1 MKQFFKN
8 ILPNFSNIARS
19 SGNSNCPICNTE
31 DTNVHFIHCQKM
43 DDNQDL
49 LNLIQSFWNKFS
61 NSNWINWD
69 WILKG
74 WINKSIV
81 RSLDA
86 REIKVYD
93 QEKLKIVL
101 SLQKRWNLR
110 CSLIKKTSP
119 ARCYLYKMKI
129 HLQTE
134 YIQFYKFYT

>member
-1 MKQFFKN
+1 MKLRNSFSKQGTTYYQTLA
-8 ILPNFSNIARS
+8 ILPNLQETI
-19 SGNSNCPICNTE
+19 NCPFCNTE
-31 DTNVHFIHCQKM
+31 DTNVYFIHYQKM

-81 RSLDA
+81 RCLDV

-93 QEKLKIVL
+93 QKKLKIVL

-110 CSLIKKTSP
+110 CSFIKKKSTVAMLSLQDEDTP
-119 ARCYLYKMKI
+119 AD
-129 HLQTE
+129 
-134 YIQFYKFYT
+134 

>member
-1 MKQFFKN
+1 
-8 ILPNFSNIARS
+8 
-19 SGNSNCPICNTE
+19 
-31 DTNVHFIHCQKM
+31 M
-43 DDNQDL
+43 DENQDL

-81 RSLDA
+81 RSLDT

-119 ARCYLYKMKI
+119 AAMLS
-129 HLQTE
+129 LQDVDTPAD
-134 YIQFYKFYT
+134 